1 MLGMWCP
8 YDYNTWTHS
17 VHVTPA
23 CVCVVQVKQGVTSVT
38 DELAKYDPNKKF
50 PYEQLKGKDNCP
62 TGVDPSNKE
71 VGKHIVWDTHTHTHK
86 LLLYIYLRIHTY

>member
-1 MLGMWCP
+1 M
-8 YDYNTWTHS
+8 
-17 VHVTPA
+17 
-23 CVCVVQVKQGVTSVT
+23 T

-71 VGKHIVWDTHTHTHK
+71 VGKHIV
-86 LLLYIYLRIHTY
+86 